1 MKDRHGIFSC
11 AASVSEMNR
20 GRHGRRLASPVRL
33 TLAVQ
38 LGAPVDG
45 AWWPHS
51 ASIAGELPELI
62 EVLSPRLGQVVAINV
77 NWTSLQ
83 ASPDLDALCGAKP
96 TVPGGPSARQRLMAV
111 SGSDACANILVV
123 PCRTSSTL
131 ALMLLRQAAD
141 LPFTPSE
148 LATQTFRSG
157 DHIVRAARAE
167 SESFDGR
174 LRKDTSLAD

>member
-1 MKDRHGIFSC
+1 MTYSGLS
-11 AASVSEMNR
+11 A
-20 GRHGRRLASPVRL
+20 RRLASPVRL
-33 TLAVQ
+33 TLATE
-38 LGAPVDG
+38 LGAALDG

-62 EVLSPRLGQVVAINV
+62 EVLSPRLGQVVAISV

-83 ASPDLDALCGAKP
+83 ASPDLDSLCGAKGSL
-96 TVPGGPSARQRLMAV
+96 PGGGVTRQRLMVV
-111 SGSDACANILVV
+111 SGSHACANLLVV

-141 LPFTPSE
+141 LPIMPSE
-148 LATQTFRSG
+148 LTTQTFRAG

-167 SESFDGR
+167 SQSLDGR
-174 LRKDTSLAD
+174 LGAEIDQHNGAADPVLAD

>member
-1 MKDRHGIFSC
+1 M
-11 AASVSEMNR
+11 
-20 GRHGRRLASPVRL
+20 
-33 TLAVQ
+33 
-38 LGAPVDG
+38 DG

-62 EVLSPRLGQVVAINV
+62 EVVSPRLGQVVAISV

-83 ASPDLDALCGAKP
+83 ASPDLDALSGAKP
-96 TVPGGPSARQRLMAV
+96 HMPGEAVTRQRLMAV
-111 SGSDACANILVV
+111 SGSHACANILVV

-141 LPFTPSE
+141 LPIAPSE
-148 LATQTFRSG
+148 FTTQAFRSG

-167 SESFDGR
+167 SELFDVR
-174 LRKDTSLAD
+174 LRPDPSPAD

>member
-1 MKDRHGIFSC
+1 
-11 AASVSEMNR
+11 MNR
-20 GRHGRRLASPVRL
+20 TQHGRRLASPVRL

-38 LGAPVDG
+38 LGGPVDG

-83 ASPDLDALCGAKP
+83 ASPDLDALCGAQAA
-96 TVPGGPSARQRLMAV
+96 VPGAAATRQRLMVV
-111 SGSDACANILVV
+111 SGSHACANILVV
-123 PCRTSSTL
+123 PCRTSSAL

-141 LPFTPSE
+141 LPLTQSE
-148 LATQTFRSG
+148 LASQAFRSG

-174 LRKDTSLAD
+174 LRTDPAGG